1 MFEEVERQAE
11 VNAEKNTKE
20 AAKAAKRERNLVRV
34 ARIEEAAKQ
43 NPEEKAKNTLKVG
56 RMLASAGNIE
66 AAKRQYRIVVER
78 LDRSRSRREHAHLA
92 AQRFQRRSV
101 GAPARG

>member
-34 ARIEEAAKQ
+34 ARIEEA
-43 NPEEKAKNTLKVG
+43 
-56 RMLASAGNIE
+56 
-66 AAKRQYRIVVER
+66 
-78 LDRSRSRREHAHLA
+78 
-92 AQRFQRRSV
+92 
-101 GAPARG
+101 

>member
-43 NPEEKAKNTLKVG
+43 NPEEKARTPSYKS
-56 RMLASAGNIE
+56 R
-66 AAKRQYRIVVER
+66 AAPFDSTPSKFPSTGPKGFSSLY
-78 LDRSRSRREHAHLA
+78 
-92 AQRFQRRSV
+92 F
-101 GAPARG
+101 